1 MKTYTHYDTS
11 RLRRVGTDVTISPD
25 AYIRSPNGITT
36 GNHVR
41 IDGQFHITTR
51 AELGNHIHIGPGV
64 IVIGTSKGMLI
75 MKDHTNIA
83 LGGRIICGSDEYM
96 GHGLIN
102 APGVPAEMCDRVTI
116 KPVIFELCAN
126 VGANVVISQG
136 VTLSEGTVIGACSF
150 VPQDF
155 ITDPW
160 TVYMGTPIKA
170 VKARPK
176 ERMLR
181 FVKELRKMREK

>member
-1 MKTYTHYDTS
+1 MKTYNTN
-11 RLRRVGTDVTISPD
+11 RLCHVGEDVTISPD
-25 AYIRSPNGITT
+25 AFIRNPKGIII

-41 IDGQFHITTR
+41 IDGQFHITTQ
-51 AELGNHIHIGPGV
+51 AEFGSYIHIGPGV
-64 IVIGTSKGMLI
+64 IIIGTSQGKLI
-75 MKDHTNIA
+75 MGDHTNIA
-83 LGGRIICGSDEYM
+83 LGGRIICGSDSYM

-102 APGVPAEMCDRVTI
+102 APGIPAEMCDNVTI
-116 KPVIFELCAN
+116 KPVTFELCAN

-160 TVYMGTPIKA
+160 TIYMGTPIRAIK
-170 VKARPK
+170 KRPK
-176 ERMLR
+176 VKMLR
-181 FVKELRKMREK
+181 YVKDLRQRNGGQ